1 MPLTHIS
8 SSGTHIRSAES
19 RTGHPSFDE
28 WLRNSRQLAIDL
40 EPFVVSWPSL
50 WHIFCAIPISPS
62 PPRSQTSDDVPAKP
76 AGQNKAWQVGVRS
89 SASGSL
95 TCTYISLFVLP
106 FGTSLTDSRIARTDR
121 PEPSPSRSQ
130 ARAPRFHMHPLL
142 SYTRLHHAPISYDV
156 AFTPSARTVVDRTLH
171 SPLPAVT
178 LAQPVTEPPILA
190 SSHLPQRHHLRHHCR
205 LRQMGSPS
213 RCGHIHR
220 WAQMERRR
228 TRCRRSSRLA
238 DTRFGDVL

>member
-1 MPLTHIS
+1 M
-8 SSGTHIRSAES
+8 
-19 RTGHPSFDE
+19 
-28 WLRNSRQLAIDL
+28 
-40 EPFVVSWPSL
+40 
-50 WHIFCAIPISPS
+50 
-62 PPRSQTSDDVPAKP
+62 
-76 AGQNKAWQVGVRS
+76 
-89 SASGSL
+89 

-142 SYTRLHHAPISYDV
+142 SYTRLHHAPISYNV
-156 AFTPSARTVVDRTLH
+156 AFTPSARTVVDRTVH

-178 LAQPVTEPPILA
+178 LAQPATEPPILA
-190 SSHLPQRHHLRHHCR
+190 SSHLPQRRHLRRHRR
-205 LRQMGSPS
+205 LRQTGSPS

-220 WAQMERRR
+220 WARMERRR